1 MRTSKKT
8 LILDAA
14 TRVVQDSGVTAV
26 TFDSVAAEAGLT
38 RGGIMYHFPS
48 RDDLLAALH
57 EHQAQAWDEAMTRS
71 AGKTA
76 EEATDDERL
85 AAYVRVCA
93 DTATRAEPP
102 APARGGE
109 HTRVH
114 VALDRRHG
122 PVDTTDRTRCDRP
135 DRPGN
140 RLTARR
146 TPGRRRSVDARSPL
160 QPTPTTSSADRDRRA
175 SSLSPS
181 HTSKNPPESST
192 PLPHQP

>member
-93 DTATRAEPP
+93 DTATRAELQLLLEGVSTPEYMSPWTVVMDRWTPPIEPDAIDPTDQETVSRLVARLAADGLWMHEALSNQPLPP
-102 APARGGE
+102 AVRTAIVELIAQPFSHQQEPA
-109 HTRVH
+109 
-114 VALDRRHG
+114 
-122 PVDTTDRTRCDRP
+122 
-135 DRPGN
+135 
-140 RLTARR
+140 
-146 TPGRRRSVDARSPL
+146 
-160 QPTPTTSSADRDRRA
+160 
-175 SSLSPS
+175 
-181 HTSKNPPESST
+181 
-192 PLPHQP
+192 